1 MTDINTETNTAQV
14 SGISL
19 DGITNFRSC
28 IEWAKKNKVAIG
40 HFNISN
46 LETLHAIA
54 NAAKKLNVPVI
65 IGVSEGERDAIG
77 VPMARAMVTS
87 IAFELEHPIFLNAD
101 HTYSLERVK
110 EAIDAGYDSV
120 IIDAAKLS
128 KEENF
133 ALTKQCVE
141 YAKQVGALTGQ
152 DILIEAEL
160 GYIGQSSKVMDKI
173 PDGVGLD
180 PESLTHA
187 DEVAE
192 FVAATGIDLIAPAV
206 GNIHGLIKGGNPKLN
221 IERIAEITAASPA
234 GVVLHGAS
242 GIGLDELKA
251 AVDAGVR
258 IVHYNTELRVAY
270 EQALAKFIQENP
282 EETTPYK
289 LTKTATEAVSKVVE
303 EKLLIMNKMV

>member
-1 MTDINTETNTAQV
+1 MTTNP
-14 SGISL
+14 SPISL
-19 DGITNFRSC
+19 SGITNLRSC
-28 IEWAKKNKVAIG
+28 IEWAKENGVAIG

-46 LETLHAIA
+46 LETLRAIA
-54 NAAKKLNVPVI
+54 TAAKELNVPVI
-65 IGVSEGERDAIG
+65 IGVSEGERDAVG
-77 VPMARAMVTS
+77 VSMARAMVSS

-110 EAIDAGYDSV
+110 QAIDAGYDSV

-128 KEENF
+128 KEENIE
-133 ALTKQCVE
+133 LTKKSVE
-141 YAKQVGALTGQ
+141 YAKQVEAVTGQ
-152 DILIEAEL
+152 DTLIEGEL

-180 PESLTHA
+180 PASLTQPA
-187 DEVAE
+187 EVSD

-206 GNIHGLIKGGNPKLN
+206 GNVHGLIKGGNPKLN
-221 IERIAEITAASPA
+221 IERIAEIAKASPA

-242 GIGLDELKA
+242 GIELSDLKA

-258 IVHYNTELRVAY
+258 IVHYNTELRVAFSA
-270 EQALAKFIQENP
+270 ALAQFIKDNP

-289 LTKTATEAVSKVVE
+289 LTKTAMEAVAAVVE
-303 EKLLIMNKMV
+303 EKLRIMNKMI